1 MTAHLT
7 MRIPPVKLADLE
19 KVGAPPP
26 VRNVVE
32 CTDGSGTLQAVAYM
46 ERELPP
52 GGVPAYLAARKTGAR
67 SFVLWADEHRGSRVA
82 TLVTHSAHNGV
93 ATYQVLG
100 AHGEIIGTLVREKAF
115 KGRGIRTRWTVE
127 QPGSPIAVGYQ
138 GRIFWWLVCW
148 LLSPLLPFFFL
159 GALFEN
165 SGLPRA
171 PRRIRWRVGGR
182 LRLDFRPFGD
192 RLQLCE
198 PELDRRLAAA
208 LLALLRSFDG
218 WFGAPWDGREK

>member
-1 MTAHLT
+1 MTAQLT
-7 MRIPPVKLADLE
+7 MRIPAVKLADLE
-19 KVGAPPP
+19 KVGPPPP

-32 CTDGSGTLQAVAYM
+32 YTGGSGTPSAVAYV

-52 GGVPAYLAARKTGAR
+52 GGVPDYLAARKTGAR

-82 TLVTHSAHNGV
+82 TLVTHSAHGGV

-100 AHGEIIGTLVREKAF
+100 AHGEIVGTLVREKAF
-115 KGRGIRTRWTVE
+115 KGRGVRTRWTVE
-127 QPGSPIAVGYQ
+127 QPGAPTAVGYQ
-138 GRIFWWLVCW
+138 GRIFWWFVCW
-148 LLSPLLPFFFL
+148 LFSPLFPFAFV
-159 GALFEN
+159 GALLGN

-171 PRRIRWRVGGR
+171 PRRIRWRADGR
-182 LRLDFRPFGD
+182 LLLDFRPFGD
-192 RLQLCE
+192 RLQLHE

-218 WFGAPWDGREK
+218 WFGSPFDGREK